1 MASSGAPLPRA
12 LEDLARSLE
21 REWSADSPPIP
32 PALRE
37 YRKEWLD
44 TMLQPVREISLEE
57 TALRLG
63 RGRPVVVGD
72 FHPSGRAR
80 RNLGSLLAGLRGTGR
95 LGLILELLPASLV
108 RPAALA
114 LRDPGPRLPNGE
126 RLVDAFRGSLEVLA
140 ASGGIVAGGWE
151 PGEPQERDLAAARTW
166 RRLRVR
172 FPDTRWVLYFGD
184 WHLAGKHLPRALRAE
199 GGRPVMLHQSPEPLW
214 KRFPG
219 PLQERFLDLGSD
231 HLAWLH
237 TPPLSHWARLLQN
250 REGDRWDPCLEA
262 EIAEELCE
270 SLMLRLASALGLPEP
285 GGFPSVWPADEWE
298 GFRKTLP
305 PGGQAAYSKTP
316 GPKAPV
322 FHPHLPLIWFD
333 RPPGLNALLE
343 AAGHGI
349 ACDWALAGQQDLL
362 GRLVAR
368 AFRRLWAVRV
378 NPLLLPADPEDL
390 ARRLF
395 PGQRAGYP
403 GELVER
409 AATELARGRVPALEG
424 RPAILAVEILGAR
437 LGHGLA
443 AREDLDRSWVRQL
456 LQGGWKPLDW
466 EALAATIRAA

>member
-1 MASSGAPLPRA
+1 MASVGTSLPRA

-21 REWSADSPPIP
+21 REWSTDSPPIP
-32 PALRE
+32 PALRK
-37 YRKEWLD
+37 YRKDWLE
-44 TMLQPVREISLEE
+44 TMRRPVREITLEE

-63 RGRPVVVGD
+63 RGRPVLVGD
-72 FHPSGRAR
+72 FHPSERAR

-126 RLVDAFRGSLEVLA
+126 RLVDAFRGALEVLA
-140 ASGGIVAGGWE
+140 SGGGIVAGGWE
-151 PGEPQERDLAAARTW
+151 PGGPQDRDLAAARTW
-166 RRLRVR
+166 RRLRER
-172 FPDTRWVLYFGD
+172 FPETRWVLYYGD
-184 WHLAGKHLPRALRAE
+184 WHLAGSHLPRALRAE
-199 GGRPVMLHQSPEPLW
+199 GASPVMLHQSPEPLW

-219 PLQERFLDLGSD
+219 PLRERFLDLGDD
-231 HLAWLH
+231 HMAWLH
-237 TPPLSHWARLLQN
+237 TPPLSHWARLLQD
-250 REGDRWDPCLEA
+250 REGGPGDPVLEA

-270 SLMLRLASALGLPEP
+270 SLMLRLAAALALPEP
-285 GGFPSVWPADEWE
+285 GGFPSVWPTDEWA

-305 PGGQAAYSKTP
+305 PEEQGAYSETP
-316 GPKAPV
+316 FPKAPV
-322 FHPHLPLIWFD
+322 FHPHLPLVWFD

-349 ACDWALAGQQDLL
+349 ACDWTLAGHQDLL
-362 GRLVAR
+362 GKLVAR

-378 NPLLLPADPEDL
+378 NPLLRPGDPEDL

-395 PGQRAGYP
+395 PDQGAGYP
-403 GELVER
+403 GRLVER
-409 AATELARGRVPALEG
+409 AAADLSGGRVPALEG
-424 RPAILAVEILGAR
+424 RPAVLAVEILGAR

-443 AREDLDRSWVRQL
+443 AREDLDRDWVRRI

-466 EALAATIRAA
+466 DALAATIRAA